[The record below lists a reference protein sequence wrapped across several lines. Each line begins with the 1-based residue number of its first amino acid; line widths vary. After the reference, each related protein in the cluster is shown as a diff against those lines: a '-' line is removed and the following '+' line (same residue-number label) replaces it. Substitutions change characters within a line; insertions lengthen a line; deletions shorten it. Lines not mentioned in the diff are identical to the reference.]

1 MGTTERLYLKNFGP
15 IKELDIEIKPLMVF
29 IGESGSGKSAIL
41 KLMSL
46 LRWVHKQN
54 NLRSF
59 FYKAYSIP
67 KKDFSFE
74 IEELFEIS
82 SIHEFI
88 GKDTEIVFRINE
100 VEYGYENSKF
110 IYPKEKELKGVSLH
124 KVAFI
129 SENRGILPDIYTNT
143 IYKKNHLGRRD
154 WVALP
159 YHLNETYDLFDN
171 AYKKVGKKFHINST
185 ELNFSYTSENR
196 LDFFI
201 EGEKEGDK
209 FKIKLENASSGTK
222 TALPTELIIHY
233 LTQEFKFDDVFKNG
247 LSKYLFSD
255 GIEEIINNTSPI
267 SIEEY
272 FGNIQKGFEELSDN
286 GIGNEELSIFIEE
299 PELSLFPAAQRRLI
313 NRLVKDCF
321 VENKQENCT
330 TRLAFATHSPY
341 ILTSLNNLLLAG
353 EIAKLKP
360 EKEEEINK
368 IIPKE
373 CWLTME
379 QIGVFSIENGIVK
392 PAIYEDENLIN
403 GDYLDSLSEEISEEF
418 SKLLDIKYE
427 EEGN

>member
-1 MGTTERLYLKNFGP
+1 METTERLYLKNFGP

-46 LRWVHKQN
+46 LRWIHKKN
-54 NLRSF
+54 NLRFFFNKVYSF
-59 FYKAYSIP
+59 P
-67 KKDFSFE
+67 KEDFSFQ
-74 IEELFEIS
+74 IEELFETS
-82 SIHEFI
+82 SIDEFI
-88 GKDTEIVFRINE
+88 SKDTQIIFRTNE
-100 VEYGYENSKF
+100 VEYRYKNSKF
-110 IYPKEKELKGVSLH
+110 IYPREEELKHVSLH

-143 IYKKNHLGRRD
+143 IYKKSHLGRRD
-154 WVALP
+154 WIALP
-159 YHLNETYDLFDN
+159 YYLNDTYDLFDT
-171 AYKKVGKKFHINST
+171 AYKKIGKKFHINST
-185 ELNFSYTSENR
+185 ELEFSYTSEDR

-201 EGEKEGDK
+201 KGNN

-222 TALPTELIIHY
+222 TALPIELIVHY
-233 LTQEFKFDDVFKNG
+233 LTQHFKFEDVLKRG
-247 LSKYLFSD
+247 LSKYLFSNSL
-255 GIEEIINNTSPI
+255 EEIINNTS
-267 SIEEY
+267 SIEGF
-272 FGNIQKGFEELSDN
+272 FGHFQKGFEELSDN
-286 GIGNEELSIFIEE
+286 DIGNEELSIFIEE

-368 IIPKE
+368 IIPKAY
-373 CWLTME
+373 WLTME

-403 GDYLDSLSEEISEEF
+403 GDYLDSISEEISEEF

-427 EEGN
+427 EEAD